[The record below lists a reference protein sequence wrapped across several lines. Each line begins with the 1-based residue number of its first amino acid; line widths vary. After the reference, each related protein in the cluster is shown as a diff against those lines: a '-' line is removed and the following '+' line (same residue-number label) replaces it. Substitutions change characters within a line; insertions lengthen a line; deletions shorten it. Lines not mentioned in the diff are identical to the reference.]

1 MRTSLTRTLTAVM
14 VLVLMLVQGTWVLAG
29 TTGSISGNVSDA
41 NGAPVNGATVS
52 VASPSQTATT
62 QTNAQGKFSFASL
75 GPDTYT
81 VNITLA
87 GYSPVSQGGVTVT
100 ADQDYRVGFTLAR
113 QLTQIGRVTSRQNN
127 ELVKAGTIQD
137 VYTITPAQQQ
147 AVQGLGGGGSLN
159 QAYSAIASVPGVY
172 VPQGQ
177 QGWAQSVYIRGGNY
191 TSLGYEYDGIPTQ
204 RAFDA
209 YPGGTVTAL
218 GQQELQVYTGSAPAD
233 ASSNGLAGFINQ
245 VIRTG
250 TYPLTRTLTYG
261 IGGPAQ
267 YHKGQLEISGATPS
281 RSMSYYLAGAAY
293 TQDFRY
299 GDQFNGQ
306 GYQRYNQAYANVV
319 QANCSNPALATAPC
333 YNLFGSAF
341 VGPSGFQPLPYQ
353 FGFND
358 RNTAGEFVANMHFAV
373 PTKSGRDDIQL
384 LVNNSWNR
392 GRFDESLNSFGST
405 FGDVFA
411 GTGTYG
417 GVPYASCPSF
427 AGTAGPDPNVCG
439 VNVPASLHYQD
450 QYRYTG
456 PVGTALSAAD
466 LGSITPYYQ
475 PKSLQH
481 PFGGTYYD
489 PNTSDTQDIRASVVK
504 LQYQK
509 NFGTDA
515 YLRVYGY
522 TFYTDWLNGNG
533 GPAVGAALLNGTS
546 LAFNSPDYN
555 LISHER
561 GLNATFVKQ
570 FSDKHLVNT
579 SLSFVTA
586 STTRENNAYYSIGGG
601 PVRNIALLVDSTNP
615 TNGICYSAALAPVY
629 CGAGNVAAYR
639 IPAINALATTGQL
652 RPTAGAPTVT
662 AAGALTCGSGPCEYF
677 TVDSGYRGSYN
688 QVQPKF
694 TTLALSDTWKP
705 NNKLTVDL
713 ALKAENFVYEL
724 PDTRMPGS
732 FGFNTSSLA
741 RTLYTN
747 SYDLYNCFG
756 GPTVGFIGANAS
768 RVCPAGYNHV
778 NFDSTSASSFRFA
791 YLEPRVGATYQINR
805 ENVLRLSAGQYVQP
819 TNTAYTQYNRAE
831 ANVAAYDV
839 PKFYSNG
846 FTNPSHPVR
855 PEKSQN
861 FDFSWEHQ
869 FHGTDASFK
878 VTPFLRQTKDEQV
891 LVLLDP
897 VTNFVS
903 AINVGQKRVTGV
915 ELAVHKGDFSRNGLA
930 GSLSYTY
937 TDAKLKF
944 KPLPSGTT
952 ALDGVNNTIQNY
964 NGFTSFCATHATDS
978 RCGSNSSNASA
989 CYSPVL
995 ADGSGGTPVACG
1007 TANSIANPYWNAP
1020 AQNLFDPSASYVP
1033 YNQLPGTGIGAV
1045 SSSYVIPHVASL
1057 VLNWR
1062 KDRFAVT
1069 PTFQFQG
1076 GGKYGAPSNGV
1087 SMIDPTSCGV
1097 PLPGVAPDP
1106 ARYPYGAPGG
1116 GAYDARNCSATL
1128 VGGPDRF
1135 TGKFDTFGAFTE
1147 PSSLTANLQ
1156 LSYDVSKRVTVTLLA
1171 TNIYNRCFGGSVEP
1185 WTANGDGRVN
1195 CWYGSP
1201 NIYTGNVFNPGTPIQ
1216 SNVAYPY
1223 QPALTNVFQQSFA
1236 SQANPM
1242 NLFLN
1247 VSVKL

>member
-1 MRTSLTRTLTAVM
+1 MRNSLARTLTAVL
-14 VLVLMLVQGTWVLAG
+14 VLVLMLVQGTLVLAG
-29 TTGSISGNVSDA
+29 TTGSISGTVSDT

-52 VASPSQTATT
+52 VVSPSQTATT
-62 QTNAQGKFSFASL
+62 QTNAQGKFTFASL

-87 GYSPVSQGGVTVT
+87 GYTPVAQGGVTVT
-100 ADQDYRVGFTLAR
+100 ADQDNRVGFTVAR

-137 VYTITPAQQQ
+137 VYTVNPAQQQ

-209 YPGGTVTAL
+209 YPGGTVSAL

-233 ASSNGLAGFINQ
+233 ASSNGLGGFINQ

-250 TYPLTRTLTYG
+250 TYPLSRTLTYG
-261 IGGPAQ
+261 VGGPAQ

-281 RSMSYYLAGAAY
+281 RSMSYYVAGAAY

-319 QANCSNPALATAPC
+319 QANCGNAALATAPC
-333 YNLFGSAF
+333 YNLFGSTF
-341 VGPSGFQPLPYQ
+341 VGPSGYQPLPYQ

-358 RNTAGEFVANMHFAV
+358 RNVAGEFVANLHFAV
-373 PTKSGRDDIQL
+373 PTKSGQDDVQV

-392 GRFDESLNSFGST
+392 GRFDESLNSFGNT
-405 FGDVFA
+405 FGDVFN
-411 GTGTYG
+411 GTGVYDGT
-417 GVPYASCPSF
+417 PYASCPSF
-427 AGTAGPDPNVCG
+427 SGGAGPDPSVCG
-439 VNVPASLHYQD
+439 IDAPTSLHYQD

-456 PVGTALSAAD
+456 PVGTALTAAN
-466 LGSITPYYQ
+466 LASITPYYQ

-481 PFGGTYYD
+481 PFGGAYYD
-489 PNTSDTQDIRASVVK
+489 PNTTDSQDIRASVVK

-533 GPAVGAALLNGTS
+533 GPGVGAAALNGTS

-561 GLNATFVKQ
+561 GVNATFVKQ
-570 FSDKHLVNT
+570 FSDKNLVNA
-579 SLSFVTA
+579 SLSYVTA
-586 STTRENNAYYSIGGG
+586 STLRENNGYYSLGGG

-615 TNGICYSAALAPVY
+615 TNGVCYSAARAPVY

-639 IPAINALATTGQL
+639 IPAINALAAGGQL
-652 RPTAGAPTVT
+652 QPTAGAPTVG
-662 AAGALTCGSGPCEYF
+662 AASALTCGAGPCEYL
-677 TVDSGYRGSYN
+677 TVDSGYRASYN
-688 QVQPKF
+688 SVQPKF
-694 TTLALSDTWKP
+694 TTFALSDTWKP
-705 NNKLTVDL
+705 NAKLSVDL
-713 ALKAENFVYEL
+713 ALKAESFVYDL
-724 PDTRMPGS
+724 PDTTMPGS
-732 FGFNTSSLA
+732 FGFNTSAVA

-747 SYDLYNCFG
+747 SYNLYNCYG
-756 GPTVGFIGANAS
+756 GPTVGFAAANAAQA
-768 RVCPAGYNHV
+768 CPAGYDHV
-778 NFDSTSASSFRFA
+778 AFSSASPSSFRFGF
-791 YLEPRVGATYQINR
+791 LEPRLGATYQINR
-805 ENVLRLSAGQYVQP
+805 ENVLRASAGQYVQP
-819 TNTAYTQYNRAE
+819 TNTAYVQYDRSE

-846 FTNPSHPVR
+846 FTDPSHEIR

-878 VTPFLRQTKDEQV
+878 ITPFLRQTKDEQV
-891 LVLLDP
+891 TVLLDP
-897 VTNFVS
+897 VTGFVS
-903 AINVGQKRVTGV
+903 AINVGQKRVTGL
-915 ELAVHKGDFSRNGLA
+915 ELAVRKGDFARNGFA

-937 TDAKLKF
+937 TNGQLRF

-952 ALDGVNNTIQNY
+952 ALAGVNGVIQNY
-964 NGFTSFCATHATDS
+964 NGFTSFCATHTTDA
-978 RCGSNSSNASA
+978 RCGSNSANASA
-989 CYSPVL
+989 CYTPSSP
-995 ADGSGGTPVACG
+995 DGSVAGVPAPCG
-1007 TANSIANPYWNAP
+1007 PTTIANPYWNAP
-1020 AQNLFDPSASYVP
+1020 VQNLFDPNGSYVP
-1033 YNQLPGTGIGAV
+1033 YNQLPSTGIGAV
-1045 SSSYVIPHVASL
+1045 SSSYIIPHVASL

-1062 KDRFAVT
+1062 HDKLAIT
-1069 PTFQFQG
+1069 PTLQFQG
-1076 GGKYGAPSNGV
+1076 GGKYGAPTNGV
-1087 SMIDPTSCGV
+1087 SMIDPTSCSAG
-1097 PLPGVAPDP
+1097 LGTAPD
-1106 ARYPYGAPGG
+1106 ASRYQYGAPGG
-1116 GAYDARNCSATL
+1116 QAYDARSCFASMT
-1128 VGGPDRF
+1128 GPDRY
-1135 TGKFDTFGAFTE
+1135 TGKFDNFGAFTE

-1156 LSYDVSKRVTVTLLA
+1156 LSYDASKRVTITLLA
-1171 TNIYNRCFGGSVEP
+1171 TNLFNRCFGGSVEP
-1185 WTANGDGRVN
+1185 WTSNGDGKFN

-1201 NIYTGNVFNPGTPIQ
+1201 NIYTGNVYNPGTTIQ

-1223 QPALTNVFQQSFA
+1223 QPFQANVFQNGYA
-1236 SQANPM
+1236 SQANPL